1 LRYCNL
7 DEPTIPD
14 DIYDVTIIGGGPVG
28 QYAAYYS
35 GLRGMTTKII
45 DSLPELGGQLTA
57 LYPEKYIFDVAG
69 FTKVYAKD
77 LVHMLTEQM
86 MQYDLSVC
94 LDEKV
99 TELESGEEYVRLAS
113 ANGQVHFSRTVII
126 SAGRGAF
133 TPRKLDL
140 QRLDDL
146 EGRGVHYFVG
156 DKSILKGKRLL
167 IVGGGDSAFDWA
179 LNLHDTAESITMI
192 HRTDQFRA
200 HEDTVVR
207 VLELGV
213 VMNTFHEM
221 KALHGDEHVDG
232 ATIYNNKTM
241 EEQRIECDDILL
253 TLGFLANLGP
263 IKEWGLELQGNYIKV
278 NTKME
283 TNIPRV
289 YAAGDGIVYDGK
301 LPLISTGFGDAATAV
316 NHAYVLLHP
325 GKKSFV
331 HSSEQS
337 K

>member
-1 LRYCNL
+1 M
-7 DEPTIPD
+7 
-14 DIYDVTIIGGGPVG
+14 TIIGGGPVG

-35 GLRGMTTKII
+35 GLRGMRTKVI
-45 DSLPELGGQLTA
+45 DSLPQLGGQLAA

-69 FTKVYAKD
+69 FPKVYAKD
-77 LVHMLTEQM
+77 LVVMLTEQM
-86 MQYDLSVC
+86 MQYSPAVC
-94 LDEKV
+94 LDEKIV
-99 TELESGEEYVRLAS
+99 DLQSFEEYCRLV
-113 ANGQVHFSRTVII
+113 GGTGKVHNSRTVII
-126 SAGRGAF
+126 AAGRGAF

-140 QRLDDL
+140 QRLDEL
-146 EGRGVHYFVG
+146 EGKGVHYFVG
-156 DKSILKGKRLL
+156 DKSILKDKKLL

-179 LNLHDTAESITMI
+179 LNLHGTASQITMI

-213 VMNTFHEM
+213 EMKTFTEM
-221 KALHGDEHVDG
+221 KALHGENHVESVT
-232 ATIYNNKTM
+232 AYNNKSM
-241 EEQRIECDDILL
+241 EEMHIECDDVLL

-263 IKEWGLELQGNYIKV
+263 IRDWGLELQGNYIKV
-278 NTKME
+278 STKME

-289 YAAGDGIVYDGK
+289 YAAGDGIFYDGK

-325 GKKSFV
+325 GKKSFI
-331 HSSEQS
+331 HSSEAS